1 MKNQIDNN
9 YNSTII
15 KNSVRNISIIF
26 IKYYQLEKK
35 YLCIWHICITNYIV
49 DQLYSLQRHNFV

>member
-1 MKNQIDNN
+1 MKNQLDNN

-26 IKYYQLEKK
+26 IRYYQLEKK
-35 YLCIWHICITNYIV
+35 VFMHLAHMYYK
-49 DQLYSLQRHNFV
+49 LYS